1 MCKKRLIL
9 IAFCFIFIIFCVV
22 LGIGILFKEEI
33 QATIKTLSVK
43 VSNYDNNIKKLEISS
58 GLFYDNE
65 NVTAINKNI
74 EKLKKKTSYTFSN
87 PLMIY
92 NPFGLY
98 NNSIYIYFNTD
109 FNSKLRYTIK
119 SDNTSDFTQ
128 TLKTDN
134 GSYVTEHEYTIIG
147 LIPNA
152 NNTVILE
159 LLDENDNVIEK
170 KEFEVMT
177 EPLSAEFTVTKQ
189 VIDESEELSD
199 GLYFVT
205 GGSGGGNNYLVD
217 NDGNIRAEL
226 SCINY
231 RSDNIKFLDGNII
244 ICVNDRKL
252 AMVDRVGRISKLYDL
267 GDYCMH
273 HDFDIVE
280 NKAIILASEM
290 YPQDKEVENIVL
302 QLDLDTSEV
311 SVLFDFE
318 EILGE
323 YKKITNK
330 AVDYTQEETWDW
342 MHINTIDYIED
353 DQIVVSSRET
363 SSIIKISDVFENPT
377 IDYIIADEKIWE
389 DTPYSDLVLTKES
402 DFISQAGQHTVTYE
416 EDENTEDGKYY
427 IYLYN
432 NNFWSYNT
440 RENFEYRIEGTG
452 DYDTENISSTYYK
465 YLVDEENKTYD
476 LVETI
481 DVDYS
486 PIMSSAKDYDDHYVI
501 CSSMANTFVEYD
513 DNQNLLAKFTIT
525 NNAYRTF
532 KLSFNGH
539 MFE

>member
-1 MCKKRLIL
+1 
-9 IAFCFIFIIFCVV
+9 
-22 LGIGILFKEEI
+22 
-33 QATIKTLSVK
+33 
-43 VSNYDNNIKKLEISS
+43 
-58 GLFYDNE
+58 
-65 NVTAINKNI
+65 
-74 EKLKKKTSYTFSN
+74 
-87 PLMIY
+87 
-92 NPFGLY
+92 
-98 NNSIYIYFNTD
+98 
-109 FNSKLRYTIK
+109 
-119 SDNTSDFTQ
+119 
-128 TLKTDN
+128 
-134 GSYVTEHEYTIIG
+134 
-147 LIPNA
+147 
-152 NNTVILE
+152 
-159 LLDENDNVIEK
+159 
-170 KEFEVMT
+170 
-177 EPLSAEFTVTKQ
+177 
-189 VIDESEELSD
+189 
-199 GLYFVT
+199 
-205 GGSGGGNNYLVD
+205 
-217 NDGNIRAEL
+217 
-226 SCINY
+226 
-231 RSDNIKFLDGNII
+231 
-244 ICVNDRKL
+244 
-252 AMVDRVGRISKLYDL
+252 MVDRVGRISKLYDL

-486 PIMSSAKDYDDHYVI
+486 PIMSRAQDYDDHYVI
-501 CSSMANTFVEYD
+501 CSSMANTFV
-513 DNQNLLAKFTIT
+513 
-525 NNAYRTF
+525 
-532 KLSFNGH
+532 
-539 MFE
+539 